1 MRWIALQIIF
11 ATHKMIVYNAQNLQA
26 IYTNENKKLDKTL
39 GISYNYIISITVPSG
54 SLKNMMEGDHG

>member
-1 MRWIALQIIF
+1 MRWIALPIIS
-11 ATHKMIVYNAQNLQA
+11 ATYKMIVYNAQNLQA
-26 IYTNENKKLDKTL
+26 IYTNENKMLDKTL